1 MYKMSNMN
9 LLMRE
14 VLLKYKFLDAN
25 IIHERNKLINDENVH
40 NEICNILA
48 NQWQEQSLAQ
58 PIVCATLGGNNKISS
73 MIDENMELMG
83 KSPYWL
89 WSKAQLKVYQQR
101 DTIDL
106 LLCDLVKAVLEKEE
120 YEEYEENEENE
131 ENMERKKASEYNV
144 IINSFLSAALGALVV
159 NILYC
164 YLKL

>member
-1 MYKMSNMN
+1 MSNID
-9 LLMRE
+9 LTIKE
-14 VLLKYKFLDAN
+14 VLLKYKALDAN

-58 PIVCATLGGNNKISS
+58 PIVCATLGGNNKICS

-120 YEEYEENEENE
+120 NEEYKENE